1 MSGLRDL
8 FKKTAAV
15 QTEKQQEHGKAER
28 LQSPSV
34 PEGMWVKCPKCKELL
49 LKEEVVRHSYTCPKC
64 GGYFRMK
71 AKTRIRLAADKGRL
85 YPPGLQRWRVTTPW
99 STPDIRKSWR
109 N

>member
-15 QTEKQQEHGKAER
+15 QTEKQQEETGKAES

-71 AKTRIRLAADKGRL
+71 AKTRIRLAADEGSFTPWFTEVEGNNPL
-85 YPPGLQRWRVTTPW
+85 EYPP
-99 STPDIRKSWR
+99 
-109 N
+109 